1 MRRAKGER
9 AYQRPGD
16 CDGLEER
23 VAGLRGGRPGGG
35 GGAKGPRKESRRQ
48 GDGAEGVGGIHAAYR
63 RGSAAR
69 RSRGP
74 AAAWG
79 FGATPERVERGW
91 GAWMGDCRIRS
102 SKIETAKQ
110 WDGESEVLHRETRIV
125 SPWRGEGGFGLCART
140 RDGRPNGPGPKFIWP
155 LSVSPPKFLK

>member
-9 AYQRPGD
+9 TYQRPGD
-16 CDGLEER
+16 CNGLQER

-35 GGAKGPRKESRRQ
+35 GGGGGGAKGPRKESRRR
-48 GDGAEGVGGIHAAYR
+48 GDGAEGVGGIHAAFR

-79 FGATPERVERGW
+79 FEATPERVERGW
-91 GAWMGDCRIRS
+91 GIAGSGVQKLKRQ
-102 SKIETAKQ
+102 AV
-110 WDGESEVLHRETRIV
+110 G
-125 SPWRGEGGFGLCART
+125 RGE
-140 RDGRPNGPGPKFIWP
+140 
-155 LSVSPPKFLK
+155 